1 MRRGQHGWNLAS
13 DSIRFQ
19 KISEALTVSDPQGTV
34 YFSFSYFSYFFCL
47 FFFCLLDSLGYCQG
61 PEASNLPDP
70 SQEDNLDRMATS
82 LVSFS

>member
-1 MRRGQHGWNLAS
+1 MAGTWS

-19 KISEALTVSDPQGTV
+19 KISEALTVSDPVCRVLCTSASLT
-34 YFSFSYFSYFFCL
+34 SFAC